1 VSTIVRRRP
10 PHPPGARV
18 PDHWSDRQRTA
29 TTPSARS
36 LLFTILGEYVLPHDG
51 VAWVGALVRGLELLD
66 VEEKAA
72 RQAIARTS
80 ADGYI
85 ARERVGKRVRCHL
98 TPAGREL
105 LVQGAERI
113 YGFGG
118 AQDDWDGRF
127 VLLVCD
133 ESKGGRDAKRR
144 LRTRLAWAGFGQLQP
159 GLWVGAHA
167 EREGEAAAVLRNV
180 PATSFVARSGEI
192 GDARTIVERAWD
204 IDALAQRYD
213 DFIETFGPRR
223 PGGGDE
229 TFVALTELVHA
240 WRQFPF
246 LDPALPRDLLPKR
259 WSGDRAHDLFTS
271 RRGAWSTRAT
281 AAFASY

>member
-1 VSTIVRRRP
+1 MSIAA
-10 PHPPGARV
+10 ARV
-18 PDHWSDRQRTA
+18 PDHWTDRQRHA
-29 TTPSARS
+29 TSPSARS
-36 LLFTILGEYVLPHDG
+36 LLFTILGEYVLRRDG
-51 VAWVGALVRGLELLD
+51 VAWAGALVRALELLG

-98 TPAGREL
+98 TPTGRDL

-118 AQDDWDGRF
+118 AQEDWDGRF
-127 VLLVCD
+127 VLLLVE
-133 ESKGGRDAKRR
+133 ESNAGRDAKRR
-144 LRTRLAWAGFGQLQP
+144 VRTRLAWAGFGQLQP
-159 GLWVGAHA
+159 GLWIGAHA
-167 EREGEAAAVLRNV
+167 EREDEAAAVLRDV
-180 PATSFVARSGEI
+180 AATSFVARSGEI
-192 GDARTIVERAWD
+192 GDARTILERAWD
-204 IDALAQRYD
+204 LDALEERYEA
-213 DFIETFGPRR
+213 FIDTFGPRR
-223 PGGGDE
+223 PRGGDE

-246 LDPALPRDLLPKR
+246 LDPALPRNLLPKR

-271 RRGAWSTRAT
+271 RRSAWSARAT